1 MAKARMPL
9 AMRFR
14 LRRRSDNLGS
24 GLVNSRW
31 MLVMLGAAALTLQS
45 QLWFS
50 GDGFGKTRDLRLAVA
65 EQRSQNEQLRVRNQ
79 ALDAEVINLK
89 QSSEAAEE
97 RARTDL
103 GMIGPQETF
112 YQVVPVADA
121 AH

>member
-1 MAKARMPL
+1 
-9 AMRFR
+9 
-14 LRRRSDNLGS
+14 
-24 GLVNSRW
+24 
-31 MLVMLGAAALTLQS
+31 MLGAAALTLQG